1 MAQILLL
8 ASLLL
13 VSVGCV
19 SIPIIAGTHPPVD
32 RLEASLTIGK
42 SGYGQVLEV
51 LGTPDGQGRALLPML
66 DSSRSLW
73 NYQFQTGTPDDLK
86 FSLLLVL
93 FDDGGIYDGYLW
105 FSSVPEDIR

>member
-1 MAQILLL
+1 
-8 ASLLL
+8 
-13 VSVGCV
+13 
-19 SIPIIAGTHPPVD
+19 
-32 RLEASLTIGK
+32 
-42 SGYGQVLEV
+42 
-51 LGTPDGQGRALLPML
+51 ML